1 MDHDYIQVEMI
12 TWTGK
17 GLTTTQGR
25 PKDSSGPGR
34 GMQIGR
40 ILIVS
45 LFLLFSS
52 IQGIDV
58 KPQKELYVPNYRFYH
73 NLKLIDDEIQYLLKF
88 PNYVKL
94 FSQYRSRQ
102 NRPQY
107 LLHICNFTE
116 IRRKKPQ
123 ILFSYGEHARE
134 FLPVESAIFFLRNLT
149 GGLLPHADLYS
160 KQFTQRI
167 LSQSD
172 LYIIL
177 MANPDG
183 RHYIEQTSNY
193 CWRGTSSGVDLDRNF
208 DWEFGGKG
216 STGNTQ
222 DEEYRGNEP
231 FSGTFKFH

>member
-1 MDHDYIQVEMI
+1 MK

-25 PKDSSGPGR
+25 PKDSSSPGR
-34 GMQIGR
+34 GTGGMQIGR

-58 KPQKELYVPNYRFYH
+58 KPQKELYVPNYKFYH

-94 FSQYRSRQ
+94 YSQYRSRQ

-134 FLPVESAIFFLRNLT
+134 FLPVESAISFLRNLT

-172 LYIIL
+172 IYIIL

-216 STGNTQ
+216 STSNTQ

-231 FSGTFKFH
+231 FSGTF